1 MECRL
6 RSMWRSGLLAGV
18 VAGMVIWVAEA
29 VVLSAIITVSV

>member
-6 RSMWRSGLLAGV
+6 RSMWRSGLLGGV
-18 VAGMVIWVAEA
+18 LAGMVIWVAEA